1 MGLSDELI
9 ISSRVACKQQSYH
22 CIGSTCLSTGV
33 AMFPLVHTSTVTAML
48 MVCRSSIFSYAW
60 RSYRQGISHP
70 SALVACTPC
79 FAQCTASQAHAVS
92 SASKHLIQLRS
103 RYGRSSKETSLN
115 KISMHC
121 QQDQQ
126 QVKLVGSFAPEKWCD
141 LLNYTKLHSIGS
153 GTAGGS

>member
-1 MGLSDELI
+1 VRPQCDALPLTTGGELMGLSDELI

-22 CIGSTCLSTGV
+22 CIGSTCLSSGV
-33 AMFPLVHTSTVTAML
+33 AMFPLVRTSTVTAML

-103 RYGRSSKETSLN
+103 RYATKQQGKKQQGN
-115 KISMHC
+115 KPE
-121 QQDQQ
+121 QDQHALPARPAASQ
-126 QVKLVGSFAPEKWCD
+126 
-141 LLNYTKLHSIGS
+141 
-153 GTAGGS
+153 AGGKLCP